1 MRRLFLFQALL
12 ALAVFAAGVR
22 PGQAEPLLQLDI
34 EGGVYDNSTET
45 LVATGPVFTLYA
57 LLTPGGGD
65 TIADLLNDFYYIS
78 ALLTPKTGEPGGI
91 FGWFEFDGATD
102 ADGNDLGG
110 GVDAVD
116 NPYLVTGDMTYG
128 SPPIDA
134 CELDPESCG
143 GDPGDI
149 GGHDI
154 FETYFIEFEFQLTDL
169 LQTATHNTETDGGGF
184 RGLVPDGNR
193 SYLIA
198 FQVDLTDLYTD
209 YFIHFDLYSTE
220 LSKKSDAEP
229 EPRPRRSTSSL
240 LEEERRRRQHQ
251 EIRAVF
257 S

>member
-22 PGQAEPLLQLDI
+22 PGQAEPLLQIDI
-34 EGGVYDNSTET
+34 EGGVNSTET

-65 TIADLLNDFYYIS
+65 TIGDLLNDFDYIS
-78 ALLTPKTGEPGGI
+78 AALTPETGEPGGI

-102 ADGNDLGG
+102 RDGNDLGG

-143 GDPGDI
+143 GNPGDI
-149 GGHDI
+149 GGHAI
-154 FETYFIEFEFQLTDL
+154 FETYFIEFEFQFTDL
-169 LQTATHNTETDGGGF
+169 LQTATYNAQTDRGGLLG
-184 RGLVPDGNR
+184 DGTG
-193 SYLIA
+193 SYLACIIREGP
-198 FQVDLTDLYTD
+198 D
-209 YFIHFDLYSTE
+209 ST
-220 LSKKSDAEP
+220 AE
-229 EPRPRRSTSSL
+229 
-240 LEEERRRRQHQ
+240 
-251 EIRAVF
+251 RA
-257 S
+257 